1 MIEVSK
7 LNGEKY
13 FVNAEAIDFVEA
25 TPDTMLTLASGKK
38 LVVLESASDIV
49 NKIIE
54 YKKKLYMD
62 LPRQIAKLVGENTS
76 EEGEPGTA
84 L

>member
-13 FVNAEAIDFVEA
+13 YVNAEAIEFIES

-38 LVVLESASDIV
+38 FVVLESAYDV
-49 NKIIE
+49 VEKIIE

-62 LPRQIAKLVGENTS
+62 LPRQFARLARENTS